1 MSRKII
7 VVGGGLAGLNAA
19 RYLHREGLE
28 VLILEASDRIGG
40 RVATDFVDGFI
51 LDHGFQVINPKYA
64 ELRETIDIKKLA
76 LETLPKGI
84 EIINGDERVLVG
96 DFRRDPKFLKGVLSS
111 KSGKIGEKV
120 EFLRYLLSQTEEISF
135 GAAMQNCGRL
145 YLEVLEPFLKGVLL
159 TNPSE
164 VSNSVARELI
174 HWFIKGN
181 PGVPRDGAARLPKI
195 LAEGLSI
202 QLNTSVLEIKNKS
215 VVTTDG
221 EMDCDAILLAADP
234 ITSSKLLN
242 LRTPRMNRSITFYH
256 ALREGEIRTPYLRVR
271 KNSPL
276 VNSVV
281 ISNSA
286 NNYAPKGMS
295 LLATTTLEPIS
306 TNDLNKELEL
316 MWALNTANWELIK
329 SYEIKNS
336 LPFHPVGQSL
346 VCENRIEK
354 GLYLAGDWRAT
365 PSQQG
370 ALLSGR
376 RAALSLIR
384 DL

>member
-1 MSRKII
+1 MSRKVI

-19 RYLHREGLE
+19 RYLQREGLE

-96 DFRRDPKFLKGVLSS
+96 DFRSDPKFLKGVLSS

-181 PGVPRDGAARLPKI
+181 PGVPRDGAAQLPKI

-221 EMDCDAILLAADP
+221 EMDCDAIVLAADP

-286 NNYAPKGMS
+286 KNYAPKGMS

-354 GLYLAGDWRAT
+354 GLYLAGDWCAT